1 MARDVTRRR
10 LLGAGATI
18 GMGSIAGCSGSGDP
32 ETATETA
39 DPTSTATTQTTDQSE
54 TTTEGPEEQEPVADG
69 SGLIPAA
76 YVVTKEDGEI
86 RAYNGQTLAVEYSG
100 SAGADDGR
108 VLQET
113 FDALAAGSVTGGR
126 VFIRRAE
133 YTPDRQL
140 DLTSSYTEVRSD
152 FARLTFQDHPRDDGE
167 SQTDFAI
174 EPGDGST
181 EHVTIQGLVL
191 DGNKDARTS
200 RTRTAD
206 VRANVSHVTFRDCVV
221 FGGKSVDGDGGYG
234 IGEDNDA
241 DHVTIDNCIVR
252 DSDRHGYHTSA
263 PHLRIVNST
272 FLNNAKETGDVFD
285 LAATDAVIANNHFEG
300 NGHGIKIDDADRSG
314 GNIVIT
320 GNVFV
325 DNYLPDI
332 ASGQVEFADTTVDSV
347 TISDNTFILPD
358 IDAGET
364 SAHVLFSSDES
375 LGSVRI
381 RNNHFE
387 GGGPNA
393 LTWFRETGRKLRTL
407 VVEHN
412 TFERIPHDVGLLA
425 SAERLLVR
433 DNLFDCSGGGG
444 SLTIKECSSGV
455 VSGNVSYDASIDVQS
470 DLVVERNHE
479 L

>member
-1 MARDVTRRR
+1 MGRDVTRRR
-10 LLGAGATI
+10 VLGAGATI
-18 GMGSIAGCSGSGDP
+18 GVGSIAGCSGNDDP
-32 ETATETA
+32 ETG
-39 DPTSTATTQTTDQSE
+39 DPTDVATTAQPTEQTGTAT
-54 TTTEGPEEQEPVADG
+54 EEQEPVADG

-86 RAYNGQTLAVEYSG
+86 RAYNGRTLEVEFSG
-100 SAGADDGR
+100 EAGTEDGR
-108 VLQET
+108 VLQAT
-113 FDALAAGSVTGGR
+113 FDALEGGR

-140 DLTSSYTEVRSD
+140 DVTSSDTEVRSD
-152 FARLTFQDHPRDDGE
+152 FARLTFQDHPREDGE

-174 EPGDGST
+174 EARDGPT
-181 EHVTIQGLVL
+181 EHVTVQGLVL
-191 DGNKDARTS
+191 DGNKDARTT

-206 VRANVSHVTFRDCVV
+206 VRADVSHVTFRDCVV

-241 DHVTIDNCIVR
+241 DWVTIENCVIR

-285 LAATDAVIANNHFEG
+285 LAATDAVVANNHFEG
-300 NGHGIKIDDADRSG
+300 NGHGVKIDDSDREG
-314 GNIVIT
+314 GRIVVT

-325 DNYLPDI
+325 DNYLPGV
-332 ASGQVEFADTTVDSV
+332 ASGQIEFADTTVDSV
-347 TISDNTFILPD
+347 HVSDNTFVLPD

-364 SAHVLFSSDES
+364 SAHILFDSDEP
-375 LGSVRI
+375 LGSVRV

-387 GGGPNA
+387 GGGPRA
-393 LTWFRETGRKLRTL
+393 LTWFSETGRLLRTL

-412 TFERIPHDVGLLA
+412 TFERIPNDVGLLA

-433 DNLFDCSGGGG
+433 DNMFACSGDGGR
-444 SLTIKECSSGV
+444 LEIKECSTGV
-455 VSGNVSYDASIDVQS
+455 VSGNVSYDAGIDVQA

-479 L
+479 F

>member
-1 MARDVTRRR
+1 MGRDVTRRR
-10 LLGAGATI
+10 VLGAGATI
-18 GMGSIAGCSGSGDP
+18 GMGSIAGCSGSDDP
-32 ETATETA
+32 GTATET
-39 DPTSTATTQTTDQSE
+39 DGATTVETTAEPTEGTE
-54 TTTEGPEEQEPVADG
+54 TTTEGQEPVADG
-69 SGLIPAA
+69 SGLLPAA
-76 YVVTKEDGEI
+76 YVVTKEDDEI
-86 RAYNGQTLAVEYSG
+86 RAYNGQTLEVEFSG
-100 SAGADDGR
+100 AAGSDDGR
-108 VLQET
+108 VLQAT
-113 FDALAAGSVTGGR
+113 FDALADGHVEGGR

-140 DLTSSYTEVRSD
+140 DMTSSHTEVRSD

-174 EPGDGST
+174 ESDDGST
-181 EHVTIQGLVL
+181 EHVTLQGLVL
-191 DGNKDARTS
+191 DGNKDARTT

-206 VRANVSHVTFRDCVV
+206 VRANVRHVTFRDCVV
-221 FGGKSVDGDGGYG
+221 FGGKSVDGNGGYG

-241 DHVTIDNCIVR
+241 DHVTIDNCIIR

-263 PHLRIVNST
+263 PHLRIVDST
-272 FLNNAKETGDVFD
+272 FLNNGLETGDVFD
-285 LAATDAVIANNHFEG
+285 LAATDAVIANNHFEN
-300 NGHGIKIDDADRSG
+300 NGHGIKIDDSDRAG

-332 ASGQVEFADTTVDSV
+332 ASGQIEFADTTVDSV
-347 TISDNTFILPD
+347 HISDNTFVLPD
-358 IDAGET
+358 IDASET
-364 SAHVLFSSDES
+364 SAHILFDSDES

-393 LTWFRETGRKLRTL
+393 LTWFTETGRRLRTL

-412 TFERIPHDVGLLA
+412 TFERIPNDVGLLA

-433 DNLFDCSGGGG
+433 DNLFDCSGGGR
-444 SLTIKECSSGV
+444 LEIKECSTGV
-455 VSGNVSYDASIDVQS
+455 VSGNVSYDASLDVQA
-470 DLVVERNHE
+470 DLVVERNYE
-479 L
+479 F